1 LGRGALTDA
10 GRAAPAADPAPDADM
25 ATLARGG
32 RLNVFGFVLRL
43 AGQIPF
49 LFVATRIYGAA
60 SLGRFAYAVL
70 TVEFAAQLAAL
81 GLRRGLAQLLA
92 NAKKPQPCIVADA
105 LLVAAIGSAIGMAI
119 LFLFPKAMYPTTPVG
134 GLDRLLAITVLAIA
148 WTDIALAALAY
159 HNDVGATV
167 RARSVVQPWTITIG
181 AFALSFVPVMVSRG
195 DGLIIAYVFSTVA
208 TLIAALIPLVRCY
221 GLPKGWTPDLALAW
235 GTAVRNVPV
244 TAADA
249 VEWASRRIDL
259 AVLGAFMP
267 ASFVGIYYVAQQVAT
282 LPAKL
287 KTSFE
292 PVLGPAI
299 ARKIA
304 AGDRASVAKQVRQVT
319 YWIIAAQLGIAF
331 ALGIP
336 GRAVMGLF
344 GSGFTGGTAMLS
356 FLLAAEVIAA
366 AAVVSEAAL
375 IYVARTQNMII
386 SLVMLALEA
395 GLAAGLILVMKR
407 EGFPMSFQ
415 ATGPAIGLCVA
426 LAFASITKSWLL
438 KKTLGAPVSGWR
450 WDLAWATSAGV
461 LVGAGVHY
469 FLPQTLQ
476 LVLGAPAIMIAFF
489 AVLWTKGFGPEDRQ
503 LFKLRKGEVQD
514 LRDAE
519 AAAEARDQI
528 EDKIV

>member
-1 LGRGALTDA
+1 
-10 GRAAPAADPAPDADM
+10 
-25 ATLARGG
+25 
-32 RLNVFGFVLRL
+32 
-43 AGQIPF
+43 
-49 LFVATRIYGAA
+49 
-60 SLGRFAYAVL
+60 
-70 TVEFAAQLAAL
+70 
-81 GLRRGLAQLLA
+81 
-92 NAKKPQPCIVADA
+92 
-105 LLVAAIGSAIGMAI
+105 
-119 LFLFPKAMYPTTPVG
+119 
-134 GLDRLLAITVLAIA
+134 
-148 WTDIALAALAY
+148 
-159 HNDVGATV
+159 
-167 RARSVVQPWTITIG
+167 
-181 AFALSFVPVMVSRG
+181 
-195 DGLIIAYVFSTVA
+195 
-208 TLIAALIPLVRCY
+208 
-221 GLPKGWTPDLALAW
+221 
-235 GTAVRNVPV
+235 
-244 TAADA
+244 
-249 VEWASRRIDL
+249 
-259 AVLGAFMP
+259 
-267 ASFVGIYYVAQQVAT
+267 
-282 LPAKL
+282 
-287 KTSFE
+287 
-292 PVLGPAI
+292 
-299 ARKIA
+299 
-304 AGDRASVAKQVRQVT
+304 VT

-514 LRDAE
+514 LRNAE